1 MIDDTVKS
9 PSVRR
14 RRIALHLQS
23 LRRTVKYASFLK
35 MIRARCAPLSPAPQ
49 AASTTS
55 GFPVSCALHLKLFT
69 APSLSLDFL

>member
-35 MIRARCAPLSPAPQ
+35 MIRARCAPLSPA
-49 AASTTS
+49 S